1 MCLQLKVALGVIH
14 TFQSY
19 PSVVCEQ
26 LPRRWLIN
34 DFLCEPVTKTHHKGT
49 LNLADINIWI
59 DAAQKME
66 KMRKSN
72 SLYPLLYCNFI
83 QKELLSSKASVLI
96 VTKNRHT
103 FRNLFFFMY

>member
-14 TFQSY
+14 ILQSY

-59 DAAQKME
+59 DAAQKAHVE
-66 KMRKSN
+66 KMHKSKLALPVALPQ
-72 SLYPLLYCNFI
+72 LY
-83 QKELLSSKASVLI
+83 
-96 VTKNRHT
+96 T
-103 FRNLFFFMY
+103 